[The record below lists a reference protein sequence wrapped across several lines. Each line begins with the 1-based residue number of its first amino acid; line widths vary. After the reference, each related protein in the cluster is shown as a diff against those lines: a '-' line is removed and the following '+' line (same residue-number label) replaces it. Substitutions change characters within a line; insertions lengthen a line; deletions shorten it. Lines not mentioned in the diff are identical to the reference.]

1 MFENTVSV
9 MFVLY
14 TQLMKD
20 AVVRAEIFLFQILDH
35 SSITKKSKKSR
46 VFNHTK
52 MTNVVFGSSENAN
65 ICNHT
70 YCMYFVS

>member
-35 SSITKKSKKSR
+35 SSITKKSKNLEFSIIQKLQMLSLVPQKTR
-46 VFNHTK
+46 ISVTIHTVC
-52 MTNVVFGSSENAN
+52 TL
-65 ICNHT
+65 
-70 YCMYFVS
+70 

>member
-35 SSITKKSKKSR
+35 SSITKKSKNLEFSIIQKCFLR
-46 VFNHTK
+46 FLRK
-52 MTNVVFGSSENAN
+52 RE
-65 ICNHT
+65 
-70 YCMYFVS
+70 YL

>member
-9 MFVLY
+9 IFVLY

-35 SSITKKSKKSR
+35 SSITKKSKSLEFSIIQKCFLR
-46 VFNHTK
+46 FLRK
-52 MTNVVFGSSENAN
+52 RE
-65 ICNHT
+65 
-70 YCMYFVS
+70 YL

>member
-35 SSITKKSKKSR
+35 SSITKKSKNLEFSIIQK
-46 VFNHTK
+46 
-52 MTNVVFGSSENAN
+52 
-65 ICNHT
+65 
-70 YCMYFVS
+70 